1 MTATELA
8 QTISHSRPAVSPER
22 WAGQKADDATATVTL
37 FATGIAWCVI
47 PLAAA

>member
-22 WAGQKADDATATVTL
+22 WAGQEADGAAAATL
-37 FATGIAWCVI
+37 FAIGIAWCVTQ
-47 PLAAA
+47 PATA